1 MGFVSWLIL
10 LHWCQHPK
18 NFARDKFHENAG
30 HLLFD
35 ARHLVIVNTITR
47 YVNSS
52 KTGKFLCV
60 AGRGSS
66 TKFVTL
72 LGIRDV
78 CHVRYEKGV

>member
-35 ARHLVIVNTITR
+35 ARR
-47 YVNSS
+47 E
-52 KTGKFLCV
+52 TGKFLCV

>member
-35 ARHLVIVNTITR
+35 ARHLVIVNKITSILR
-47 YVNSS
+47 KLGN
-52 KTGKFLCV
+52 F
-60 AGRGSS
+60 
-66 TKFVTL
+66 FVSL
-72 LGIRDV
+72 DAAHLQ
-78 CHVRYEKGV
+78 HS